1 MTIEELKIKLAG
13 QFDHIIFFEVTVKR
27 DDYPTEFDRW
37 TNEVLG
43 DSTWNPHPREDVGI
57 WKLMTVEEYED
68 IIDSCHDY
76 EDGDI
81 ILVCLDDTRNA
92 EITDIDVLAA
102 LGYSEKRAKAMLEKG
117 VATVYSGDLE
127 DGLEEYLEEWFHPSM
142 GWDSEDEETQEIINT
157 YRKMVETKEPAN
169 SDWEVI
175 ELYGQYYYV
184 EICQMFY

>member
-27 DDYPTEFDRW
+27 NDYPTEFDEW

-43 DSTWNPHPREDVGI
+43 DSTWCPHPREEVGI

-68 IIDSCHDY
+68 LIDSCHDY

-92 EITDIDVLAA
+92 EITDLDVLTA
-102 LGYSEKRAKAMLEKG
+102 LGYSEKEAKEKLEKG
-117 VATVYSGDLE
+117 KVTVYSD
-127 DGLEEYLEEWFHPSM
+127 LEEYLDGYIEEWYSPSQ
-142 GWDSEDEETQEIINT
+142 GWDIEDEETQESIAKL
-157 YRKMVETKEPAN
+157 RKMVETKEAYE
-169 SDWEVI
+169 DWDVI
-175 ELYGQYYYV
+175 ELYGETFFVSYV
-184 EICQMFY
+184 L